1 VSDPEYFTLTEFRLL
16 PDMSN
21 ATKYPDAL
29 VLDAAAYVTAILERE
44 VGTSFIPRTI
54 TGEIHDGGTYEIVLR
69 SPFVQSITSVTQNGV
84 AITDDLR
91 SRSGVLRRFSTGS
104 YIPGWWATGVGNI
117 SVTYSSGYS
126 ATPPAD
132 IKSAVMQGTRA
143 RLMDTSATAGINDRR
158 TSMTNE
164 SGTVSFV
171 IAGEG
176 RPTGY
181 PVVDEVIMGWKRKLN
196 VFGFA

>member
-1 VSDPEYFTLTEFRLL
+1 MTDPEYFTLAEFRLL
-16 PDMSN
+16 PDTSN

-44 VGTSFIPRTI
+44 VGTSFISRTV
-54 TGEIHDGGTYEIVLR
+54 TGEIHDGGTCEIVLR
-69 SPFVQSITSVTQNGV
+69 APFVLSVTSATENGV
-84 AITDDLR
+84 TVTDTLR
-91 SRSGVLRRFSTGS
+91 AQSGVLRRFATAGYS
-104 YIPGWWATGVGNI
+104 PGWWSTGTGNVA
-117 SVTYSSGYS
+117 VTYAAGYS
-126 ATPPAD
+126 AAPPAD

-181 PVVDEVIMGWKRKLN
+181 PVVDEVIMGWKRKLD